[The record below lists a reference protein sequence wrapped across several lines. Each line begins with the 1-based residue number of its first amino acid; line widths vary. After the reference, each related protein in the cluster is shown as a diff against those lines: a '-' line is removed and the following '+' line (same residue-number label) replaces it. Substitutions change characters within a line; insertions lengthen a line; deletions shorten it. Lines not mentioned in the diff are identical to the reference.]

1 MLAAKP
7 LLGLLGALLGL
18 LHQFQRIRRRS
29 SSWSGIFVVLLGY
42 FIPDLL
48 LYSKGQ
54 ERQKAMQ
61 LELANT
67 LDQMLISVEAG
78 LGFEGA
84 MARAGENGKGPL
96 AEELVRTLQDMQVGR
111 SRRESYLALAERTNI
126 PELRSFV
133 QAVVQ
138 ADTYGIAISR
148 VLRIQAKVMR
158 VKRRQRAEEK
168 AMKLPSRSCFRCS
181 SSSFRCSS
189 SPSWA
194 PPSSTRSRPS
204 AASSVP
210 HRPAFRAEPSGSHRD
225 SARFPQDHPEYRAS
239 AGAGSSVVTCP
250 FKCPRRRRRKHW
262 PSPPTPAPAE
272 QDWPRRGQD
281 RCRRDAPARG
291 PLGPPGSRV
300 PAGQPGRRQGI
311 RPGLRQDVGPALP
324 VASPASLDSGDE
336 AAALD
341 AVLSLK
347 TSSAMVGGVRL
358 AELAGELEDA
368 IRVGDADRA
377 RLLLREVA
385 ESGNETV
392 DELQLSYIL

>member
-1 MLAAKP
+1 MGVLC
-7 LLGLLGALLGL
+7 
-18 LHQFQRIRRRS
+18 
-29 SSWSGIFVVLLGY
+29 VLLGY

-168 AMKLPSRSCFRCS
+168 AMKLPGHDPVPAAVLHLPGAVHRHPGPR
-181 SSSFRCSS
+181 RHQ
-189 SPSWA
+189 
-194 PPSSTRSRPS
+194 RDRHLQRPV
-204 AASSVP
+204 AAAVTGESVP
-210 HRPAFRAEPSGSHRD
+210 AEASEAIGK
-225 SARFPQDHPEYRAS
+225 ATRFPQDHPELQ
-239 AGAGSSVVTCP
+239 GI
-250 FKCPRRRRRKHW
+250 
-262 PSPPTPAPAE
+262 
-272 QDWPRRGQD
+272 
-281 RCRRDAPARG
+281 
-291 PLGPPGSRV
+291 
-300 PAGQPGRRQGI
+300 GRR
-311 RPGLRQDVGPALP
+311 
-324 VASPASLDSGDE
+324 S
-336 AAALD
+336 
-341 AVLSLK
+341 K
-347 TSSAMVGGVRL
+347 
-358 AELAGELEDA
+358 
-368 IRVGDADRA
+368 
-377 RLLLREVA
+377 
-385 ESGNETV
+385 
-392 DELQLSYIL
+392 